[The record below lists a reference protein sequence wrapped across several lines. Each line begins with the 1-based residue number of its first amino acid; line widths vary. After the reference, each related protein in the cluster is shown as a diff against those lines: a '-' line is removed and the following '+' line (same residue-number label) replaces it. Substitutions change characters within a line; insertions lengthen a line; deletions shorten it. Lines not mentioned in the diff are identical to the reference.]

1 MNVRL
6 RRARQGSC
14 IWLALAL
21 LAWPGGAPAAEPGVQ
36 LTDVGLTGEFIQGG
50 LIVGQTRPGATVEL
64 NGRSVRVAPDG
75 QFLFGF
81 GRDAEAPAVL
91 VIRDPEGGQEVREL
105 TVAARSYE
113 VQVIEGLPDAQVM
126 PPPDAEPRIAR
137 DAAKVAAARARDT
150 AQVWFRAGFI
160 MPVDGPLTGVYGSN
174 RVLNGQPR
182 QPHFGIDIAAA
193 SGAPVRAAAAGQIT
207 LAERDLYYTG
217 GTIIIDHGHGL
228 SSTYSHLDQ
237 VLVAAGAVVAKA
249 AVIGTVG
256 QTGRASGPHLD
267 WRVNWFEVRLDPE
280 LVLSAAL
287 SSGPGK

>member
-1 MNVRL
+1 MP
-6 RRARQGSC
+6 RAARASV
-14 IWLALAL
+14 WLALAL
-21 LAWPGGAPAAEPGVQ
+21 LAWPGVAPAAEPGVQ
-36 LTDVGLTGEFIQGG
+36 LTDVSLTGEFIQGG
-50 LIVGQTRPGATVEL
+50 LIIGQTRPGATVEL

-113 VQVIEGLPDAQVM
+113 VQVIEGLPDAQVT
-126 PPPDAEPRIAR
+126 PPSDAEPRIAR
-137 DAAKVAAARARDT
+137 DAAMVAAARARDT
-150 AQVWFRAGFI
+150 GKAWFRAGFI
-160 MPVDGPLTGVYGSN
+160 MPADGPLTGVYGSD

-193 SGAPVRAAAAGQIT
+193 PGAPVRAAAAGQIT

-237 VLVAAGAVVAKA
+237 VLVAAGALVAQA

-267 WRVNWFEVRLDPE
+267 WRVNWFDVRLDPE